1 MEKFEVETKTTLI
14 FNQRLKNTIVK
25 LIEIHGNEQLKSLD
39 LFELEYHHTIMRKA
53 LSEEFFVHE
62 TCERKLSLDN
72 RDYSNM
78 FILMLCFG
86 IGHNILNYN
95 SFQEVLDS
103 YRDNHKFLSLNE
115 LILPDDDLCQLHCCC
130 GHTTSHLST
139 FNTPN
144 KEGYSILNGDT
155 CITKNKIICKEIMNK
170 VKKPRNAIKKKIT
183 EKIKNMRQK
192 CNMNTM
198 QKIITAWKNL
208 MPYISFYLPTQLKPA
223 AQEFAKKQKFIL
235 KHDPYELTSK
245 KWSVVSSIHK
255 KYFEKVEV
263 IKDETS
269 FYDLMHRKEMKFK
282 FQLVEETVGL

>member
-1 MEKFEVETKTTLI
+1 MEEVETKTTLI
-14 FNQRLKNTIVK
+14 FNQHLKNTIIK

-39 LFELEYHHTIMRKA
+39 LFDLEYHHVKIRKA
-53 LSEEFFVHE
+53 LSEEFFFHE
-62 TCERKLSLDN
+62 TCQRKLSLDN
-72 RDYSNM
+72 RDYPNM

-103 YRDNHKFLSLNE
+103 YRDDLKFLSLNE
-115 LILPDDDLCQLHCCC
+115 LILPDISINKQLHCCC
-130 GHTTSHLST
+130 GHTICHLGT

-155 CITKNKIICKEIMNK
+155 CILKNKIICKETMNR
-170 VKKPRNAIKKKIT
+170 VKKPRNDIKKKIA

-192 CNMNTM
+192 CNMNTIK
-198 QKIITAWKNL
+198 KIFTTWKKL
-208 MPYISFYLPTQLKPA
+208 IPYISFYIPTQLKLVA
-223 AQEFAKKQKFIL
+223 QKFAEKQNFTLIY
-235 KHDPYELTSK
+235 DPTEWTSK

-263 IKDETS
+263 KRDMKS

-282 FQLVEETVGL
+282 FQLVEEIGNP